1 MTSYELMRVVKILC
15 SKINEGREWGRERKE
30 IGVEG
35 KLVPFGLSIGL
46 NSPPL

>member
-1 MTSYELMRVVKILC
+1 MRGE
-15 SKINEGREWGRERKE
+15 NGEGRERKE